1 VLIAE
6 KTGCEQATQSTL
18 GNVFCRCMVPNV
30 RCQSGFVWL
39 GEILRRRIAG
49 KANVLCCLNSPAKS
63 SGPWMAERART
74 CLAPLKELD
83 RSSSDVKTTLIVGVA
98 EYCRQRLPAAA
109 VCWRE
114 PRQ

>member
-1 VLIAE
+1 MMFATQRATAWLLVTALRILNREPFRAVLIAE

-39 GEILRRRIAG
+39 GEILRRWIAG

-63 SGPWMAERART
+63 SGPWMADRART
-74 CLAPLKELD
+74 CLAL
-83 RSSSDVKTTLIVGVA
+83 
-98 EYCRQRLPAAA
+98 
-109 VCWRE
+109 
-114 PRQ
+114 